1 MVREQVLVGFLV
13 HSLVPFI
20 QTSQKPQSTHTQTG
34 HKCRINQSRQN
45 APQLPLDLL
54 KPEKHLAHV
63 EDAPA
68 SLEPLGALHSSQPNS
83 PHTVVSLP
91 DAPGA
96 AAAANCRPALLLM
109 PSAAAAAKGPYASG
123 DAIETSSYARAP
135 GTAALLSIVAAM
147 TTAAAASRAEDA

>member
-1 MVREQVLVGFLV
+1 MAREQVPVGFTRL
-13 HSLVPFI
+13 FI
-20 QTSQKPQSTHTQTG
+20 FVQPPQQPQSTHTQADANMHMTAV
-34 HKCRINQSRQN
+34 KN
-45 APQLPLDLL
+45 APQPPLAFL

-68 SLEPLGALHSSQPNS
+68 SLEPLAALHSSQPNS

-109 PSAAAAAKGPYASG
+109 PPSAAGKGPYEIG
-123 DAIETSSYARAP
+123 DAIETPSSYAC
-135 GTAALLSIVAAM
+135 TLALLSTTTAM
-147 TTAAAASRAEDA
+147 TTAAASRAAEDA